1 MVSSNNGSPIAS
13 PLITYE
19 KWQELKKRLYTIP
32 EVVRLTGMTRRQITY
47 WSQIGLIVP
56 KFREPTAGGG
66 QPSSFYTLNEV
77 ITALVVCDLRR
88 AGFSLRQVQ
97 QIGKNLK
104 EHGIQLQD
112 SEFYLLTDGYSVYYA
127 DNNQEIVDILKHR
140 RQRLL
145 LVPIHEQIAKLKE
158 VA

>member
-1 MVSSNNGSPIAS
+1 M
-13 PLITYE
+13 LI
-19 KWQELKKRLYTIP
+19 K
-32 EVVRLTGMTRRQITY
+32 
-47 WSQIGLIVP
+47 
-56 KFREPTAGGG
+56 
-66 QPSSFYTLNEV
+66 
-77 ITALVVCDLRR
+77 
-88 AGFSLRQVQ
+88 
-97 QIGKNLK
+97 IGKNLK

-127 DNNQEIVDILKHR
+127 DNDQEIVDILKHR